1 MFNNKVEFVK
11 ILNALGFMKEQY
23 KISLILQHLVILFN
37 VNLYINIINL
47 NISYIWIYSYI
58 NDCND
63 KY

>member
-23 KISLILQHLVILFN
+23 KISLILQHLVILFK